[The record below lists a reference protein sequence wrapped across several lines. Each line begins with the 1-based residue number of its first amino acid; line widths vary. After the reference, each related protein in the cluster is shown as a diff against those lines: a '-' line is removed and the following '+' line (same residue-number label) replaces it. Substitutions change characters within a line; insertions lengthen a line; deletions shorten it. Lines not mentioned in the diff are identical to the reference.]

1 VSSEIIPIPYGFAYQ
16 ERRAYRASSRLIDI
30 VISATALTIFSP
42 ILIAA
47 AIAIKLDDG
56 GSVFFVQRRV
66 GRFGKLFPMVKL
78 RTMHD
83 VACGDAAKP
92 RSGTDPRI
100 TRVGRHLRRLSIDEL
115 PQLFNV
121 LRGEMTLVGPRPE
134 MPFLVQQYAA
144 WQQLRHIVTP
154 GITGLWQVTC
164 RSTVALQRPEATAL
178 DVEYITRESV
188 ANDLGIIL
196 KTVGSLVSTR
206 GAH

>member
-144 WQQLRHIVTP
+144 WQRPLAGHVPLDGRTP
-154 GITGLWQVTC
+154 TS
-164 RSTVALQRPEATAL
+164 RSNGARRRVHHAR
-178 DVEYITRESV
+178 IGRERYR
-188 ANDLGIIL
+188 N
-196 KTVGSLVSTR
+196 
-206 GAH
+206 HP

>member
-1 VSSEIIPIPYGFAYQ
+1 MSTAITPVPYGFTYQ
-16 ERRAYRASSRLIDI
+16 EKRTYRAASRLIDI
-30 VISATALTIFSP
+30 AVSATALAVFSP
-42 ILIAA
+42 IICAA

-56 GSVFFVQRRV
+56 GPVFFVQRRV
-66 GRFGKLFPMVKL
+66 GRFGRLFPMVKM

-83 VACGDAAKP
+83 VACGDAVKP
-92 RSGTDPRI
+92 RNGGDPRI

-196 KTVGSLVSTR
+196 KTFGSLVSTR